1 MNQIAVTN
9 AHQYLPAT
17 LSASTLS
24 SRTPLLLLVT
34 DDDALE
40 AQIRSVCA
48 FLDIEMMHLDSSTR
62 LLPLLRALTPMAVI
76 ADVDTQS
83 QDGFHVMKVVGTH
96 DQSLPL
102 LLLSGTDQ
110 IIAGAA
116 DAVEQLWALTAV
128 RRTSCMPCAGEIVEF
143 LCDAGRHGDC
153 LGLMPV

>member
-9 AHQYLPAT
+9 AQRYLPNT
-17 LSASTLS
+17 LSASTVS

-34 DDDALE
+34 DDEALE
-40 AQIRSVCA
+40 TQIRSVCA
-48 FLDIEMMHLDSSTR
+48 FLDVEMMHLDSSTP

-76 ADVDTQS
+76 ADMDTQS
-83 QDGFHVMKVVGTH
+83 QDGFHVMKVVGSL
-96 DQSLPL
+96 DPSLPL

-128 RRTSCMPCAGEIVEF
+128 RRTSCPPCAGQIVEF